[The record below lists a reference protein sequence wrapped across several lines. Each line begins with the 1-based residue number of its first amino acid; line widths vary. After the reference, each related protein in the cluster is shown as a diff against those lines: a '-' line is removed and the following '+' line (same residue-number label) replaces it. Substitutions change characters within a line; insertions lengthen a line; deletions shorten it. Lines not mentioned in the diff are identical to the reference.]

1 MKILLISNDISFTN
15 VMDSYFAKKGYST
28 INYKWL
34 IKAMDNLEEI
44 KPEVII
50 ISADEYPRHWK
61 TLVQFMQSGLAGNNY
76 KIYLYTKNKNQQE
89 LQKIRELNITKIF
102 DNLDSVTINVTFNN
116 LFKSNEIVK
125 KDDKKSVQQNQ
136 NIQNNVNPLII
147 TNPGTHNYV
156 DGEYTFVTPKIIKF
170 VTKDKSYL
178 PAKDDYIKKLSYK
191 YQNKYFSTNGKI
203 IDVNEQDNNRVLT
216 IHL

>member
-1 MKILLISNDISFTN
+1 
-15 VMDSYFAKKGYST
+15 MDSFFSKKGYST
-28 INYKWL
+28 IIYKWL

-44 KPEVII
+44 KPNVII

-61 TLVQFMQSGLAGNNY
+61 TLVQFMQSGLAGSNY

-89 LQKIRELNITKIF
+89 LQKIKELNITKIF
-102 DNLDSVTINVTFNN
+102 DNLDSVTINTTFNN
-116 LFKSNEIVK
+116 LFEKKEDIKTVNQNQNAKSNE
-125 KDDKKSVQQNQ
+125 
-136 NIQNNVNPLII
+136 NPLII
-147 TNPGTHNYV
+147 TNPGTHNFVY
-156 DGEYTFVTPKIIKF
+156 GEYTFITPKIIKF

-203 IDVNEQDNNRVLT
+203 IDVNEQGNKRVLT

>member
-15 VMDSYFAKKGYST
+15 IMDSFFSKKGYST
-28 INYKWL
+28 IIYKWL

-44 KPEVII
+44 KPNVII

-61 TLVQFMQSGLAGNNY
+61 TLVQFMQSGLAGSNY
-76 KIYLYTKNKNQQE
+76 KIYLYTKNINQQE
-89 LQKIRELNITKIF
+89 LQKIKELNITKIF
-102 DNLDSVTINVTFNN
+102 DNLDSVTINTTFNN
-116 LFKSNEIVK
+116 LFEK
-125 KDDKKSVQQNQ
+125 KEDIKTVQQNQ

-147 TNPGTHNYV
+147 TNPRTHNFVY
-156 DGEYTFVTPKIIKF
+156 GEYTFITPKIIKF

-203 IDVNEQDNNRVLT
+203 IDVNEQGNKRVLT

>member
-1 MKILLISNDISFTN
+1 
-15 VMDSYFAKKGYST
+15 MDSFFSKKGYST
-28 INYKWL
+28 IIYKWI

-44 KPEVII
+44 KPNVII

-102 DNLDSVTINVTFNN
+102 DNLDSVTINITFNN

-136 NIQNNVNPLII
+136 NIQNNINPLII
-147 TNPGTHNYV
+147 TNPRTHNFIY
-156 DGEYTFVTPKIIKF
+156 GEYTFITPKIIKF

-203 IDVNEQDNNRVLT
+203 IDVNEQDNNRILT

>member
-1 MKILLISNDISFTN
+1 
-15 VMDSYFAKKGYST
+15 
-28 INYKWL
+28 
-34 IKAMDNLEEI
+34 
-44 KPEVII
+44 
-50 ISADEYPRHWK
+50 
-61 TLVQFMQSGLAGNNY
+61 MQSGLAGNNY

-89 LQKIRELNITKIF
+89 LQKIKELNITKIF
-102 DNLDSVTINVTFNN
+102 DNLDSITINITFNN

-136 NIQNNVNPLII
+136 NIQNNINPLII
-147 TNPGTHNYV
+147 TNPGTHNFVY
-156 DGEYTFVTPKIIKF
+156 GEYTFVTPKIIKF

-203 IDVNEQDNNRVLT
+203 IDVNEKGEDLECIEEPLISTLRGVLFFYE
-216 IHL
+216 IDKMLFCHNLWQGKCAK